1 MTTTGPDGFAEELLA
16 AGYSVDRISDF
27 VVFNYEVDIGPIDG
41 QVIRI
46 ALQPVD
52 HPRTPP
58 AGPFVSPRLLP
69 LCSDGSPAPYGGVH
83 EANGRGFPDP
93 QGVWEYWS
101 RPFNE
106 WADHGRSARSYLD
119 VHLRRLFAG
128 LPGDLVLP
136 CAA

>member
-1 MTTTGPDGFAEELLA
+1 MTATGADGFAHELIA
-16 AGYSVDRISDF
+16 AGCTVERTGDF
-27 VVFNYEVDIGPIDG
+27 VLFDYEVDIGPIDG
-41 QVIRI
+41 ALIRI

-58 AGPFVSPRLLP
+58 TGPFVSPRLLP
-69 LCSDGSPAPYGGVH
+69 LCPEGQPAPYGGVH
-83 EANGRGFPDP
+83 DAHSRGFPDP
-93 QGVWEYWS
+93 DGNWEYWS

-106 WADHGRSARSYLD
+106 WADHGRTAQSYLN